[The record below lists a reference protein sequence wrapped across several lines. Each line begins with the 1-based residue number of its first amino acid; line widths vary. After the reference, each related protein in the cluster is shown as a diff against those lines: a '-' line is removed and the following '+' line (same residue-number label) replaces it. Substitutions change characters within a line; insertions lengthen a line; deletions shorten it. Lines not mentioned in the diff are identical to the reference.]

1 MAAIDFPN
9 TPTLNQTFSS
19 GGKTWRWDGSAW
31 LQITS
36 QVEITNYISEPSTTT
51 IDGGTP
57 STIQFFE
64 LGAVDGGGVS

>member
-1 MAAIDFPN
+1 MALDFPN
-9 TPTLNQTFSS
+9 SPALNDLFST

-36 QVEITNYISEPSTTT
+36 QVEVSTYVNEPSSTN

-57 STIQFFE
+57 STIQFFD
-64 LGAVDGGGVS
+64 LGPVDGGSL